1 MTIHRGAAV
10 LALCGLV
17 GIGAQ
22 ARAQHAE
29 TKKAAPGITKAVAVL
44 VPTKNSKVE
53 GRVTF
58 TEDGGKIKVHAVIT
72 GLTPGKHGFHVH
84 QFGTWS
90 EDGMAT
96 GGHFNPTEDKH
107 ADVTAA
113 MRHVGDLGNITADES
128 GKATL
133 ELEDSHLSF
142 HGANSI
148 IGRGVVVHEKADDFV
163 TQPTGAAGGRLAV
176 GTIAIAQPTP

>member
-17 GIGAQ
+17 GLGAQ

-29 TKKAAPGITKAVAVL
+29 TKKAEGSGITKAVAVL

-58 TEDGGKIKVHAVIT
+58 TEEGGKIKVHAVIT

-84 QFGTWS
+84 QFGAWS

-96 GGHFNPTEDKH
+96 GGHFNPTEAKH
-107 ADVTAA
+107 ADVTAPA
-113 MRHVGDLGNITADES
+113 RHVGDLGNITADES
-128 GKATL
+128 GKATVD
-133 ELEDSHLSF
+133 LEDSHLKF
-142 HGANSI
+142 HGPSSI
-148 IGRGVVVHEKADDFV
+148 IGRGVVVHEKADDL
-163 TQPTGAAGGRLAV
+163 TSQPAGAAGGRLAV
-176 GTIAIAQPTP
+176 GTIAIAQP

>member
-10 LALCGLV
+10 LALCGLI
-17 GIGAQ
+17 GMGAQ

-29 TKKAAPGITKAVAVL
+29 AKKAEAHGVAKAVAIL
-44 VPTKNSKVE
+44 IPTKGSKVE
-53 GRVTF
+53 GRITF
-58 TEDGGKIKVHAVIT
+58 TEEGGKVKVHGVIT

-84 QFGTWS
+84 QYGAWS

-96 GGHFNPTEDKH
+96 GGHFNPTDDKH
-107 ADVTAA
+107 ADVTAP

-142 HGANSI
+142 HGASSI
-148 IGRGVVVHEKADDFV
+148 IGRGVVVHEKADDLV
-163 TQPTGAAGGRLAV
+163 SQPSGAAGGRLAV
-176 GTIAIAQPTP
+176 GTVAIAQP